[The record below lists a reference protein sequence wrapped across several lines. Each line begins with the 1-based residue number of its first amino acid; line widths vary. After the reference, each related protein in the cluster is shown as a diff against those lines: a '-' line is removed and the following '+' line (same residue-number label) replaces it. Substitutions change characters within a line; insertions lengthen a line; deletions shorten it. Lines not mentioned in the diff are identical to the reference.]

1 MRGQPQQ
8 PNWIPLSAENQKF
21 VDDVLRVWEQKSS
34 SVERF
39 RCNFTRFR
47 YLPAFGPYVTNQD
60 GKPGELRPATREQ
73 GAIFYKSPDK
83 GMIRVDKIERNQL
96 KVGSPDDR
104 WTATADPGDYWLC
117 DGKALFY
124 LNHVDKKL
132 IEQPLPSNM
141 QGKFISNG
149 PLPFIFGAQASQVK
163 SRFWIRPRAAES
175 KNEVKLEFVPK
186 TTADASDFA
195 RVQVILEETENR
207 EVLPKAIR
215 IINNDDSEESYVFVD
230 REYNWNELLEKIK
243 RPFEREFDKPVTPK
257 GYQKVVEQ
265 ALPDMSKPPE
275 TSKPQAQAPRPAPPS
290 KTR

>member
-1 MRGQPQQ
+1 M
-8 PNWIPLSAENQKF
+8 L
-21 VDDVLRVWEQKSS
+21 
-34 SVERF
+34 F
-39 RCNFTRFR
+39 R
-47 YLPAFGPYVTNQD
+47 
-60 GKPGELRPATREQ
+60 
-73 GAIFYKSPDK
+73 S
-83 GMIRVDKIERNQL
+83 QL

-104 WTATADPGDYWLC
+104 WTATSDPGDYWLC
-117 DGKALFY
+117 DGKSLFY

-132 IEQPLPSNM
+132 IEQPLPANM

-195 RVQVILEETENR
+195 RVQVILEETENH

-230 REYNWNELLEKIK
+230 REYNWNELLEKIG
-243 RPFEREFDKPVTPK
+243 RAHV
-257 GYQKVVEQ
+257 
-265 ALPDMSKPPE
+265 
-275 TSKPQAQAPRPAPPS
+275 
-290 KTR
+290 